1 MESRCLQAHGRG
13 VPCTHFDESGH
24 RIHIPCSR
32 IMHMSRRLAYK
43 YAAIR
48 DASCLILEYH
58 LTPTTM
64 SVTVNVSSL
73 ILSLIT
79 ITHPTRL
86 SPMPP
91 RKTWKRSNN
100 TSTMSM
106 PPRSN
111 KCMEKDSTSRGM
123 VTGSHSRKRTSHSKR
138 SPRKRPEIHQ
148 NILQL

>member
-1 MESRCLQAHGRG
+1 
-13 VPCTHFDESGH
+13 
-24 RIHIPCSR
+24 
-32 IMHMSRRLAYK
+32 MHMSRRLAYK
-43 YAAIR
+43 YAAI

-91 RKTWKRSNN
+91 RKT
-100 TSTMSM
+100 
-106 PPRSN
+106 
-111 KCMEKDSTSRGM
+111 
-123 VTGSHSRKRTSHSKR
+123 
-138 SPRKRPEIHQ
+138 
-148 NILQL
+148 